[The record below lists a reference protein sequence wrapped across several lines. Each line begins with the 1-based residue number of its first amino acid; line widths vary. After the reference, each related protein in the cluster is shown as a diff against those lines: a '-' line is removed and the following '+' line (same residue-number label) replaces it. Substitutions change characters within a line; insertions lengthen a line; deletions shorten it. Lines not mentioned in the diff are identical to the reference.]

1 MTTVEIRDKIVKQF
15 IRKRPNTKTIQE
27 YFDALEKECGQLRF
41 LQIGTLLYHVRITA
55 GISFMP
61 IYNSYPNYTDIQ
73 TNVKVK
79 KIEIWKG
86 EKMAKYRPYGLGVY
100 VELEEIKEGG
110 EQ

>member
-1 MTTVEIRDKIVKQF
+1 MTSAEIKPKIMFQF
-15 IRKRPNTKTIQE
+15 AKHKPNTKTIQE

-86 EKMAKYRPYGLGVY
+86 EKMAKYRPYDLGVY

-110 EQ
+110 K